1 MSGIRRFEIEEGGDI
16 SLCADGTFVNYN
28 EHAAEIARLRAE
40 VDALRPYAESLARV
54 REIVRLTKKSVSDA
68 YEAACRNGDERAQSV
83 SNARTSLLNIISEAM
98 GADA

>member
-1 MSGIRRFEIEEGGDI
+1 MSGIKRWDWVNKMVRGDDHGRFVKY
-16 SLCADGTFVNYN
+16 AD
-28 EHAAEIARLRAE
+28 HAAEIARLRAE
-40 VDALRPYAESLARV
+40 ADALREDAEALDRV
-54 REIVRLTKKSVSDA
+54 REIVRLTQKSVSDA